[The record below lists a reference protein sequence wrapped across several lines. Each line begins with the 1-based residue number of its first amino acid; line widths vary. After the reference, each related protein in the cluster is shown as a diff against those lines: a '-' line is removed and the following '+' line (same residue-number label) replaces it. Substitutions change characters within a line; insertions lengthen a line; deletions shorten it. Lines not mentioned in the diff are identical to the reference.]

1 MIPRGALH
9 RTRLLAAVLVL
20 AVLLSGCTSYSTI
33 INKPRAAPTDT
44 QAYSIGS
51 AVSASRSG
59 ELTLVLAF
67 SGGGTRAAALAY
79 GVLAELRDTRVVID
93 GRSRRLLDEVDL
105 ISSVSGGS
113 FTAAYFGLNGDAL
126 FSDFEDEFLRR
137 DVAGEL
143 VHGLFSPA
151 WWFSSRGRTEMA
163 VDFYEASVF
172 KGATFA
178 DLQKGPGPLIVI
190 NASDLGA
197 GVRFSFLQEYFDLL
211 CSDLATFPVARAV
224 TASSAV
230 PMLFTPVA
238 LENHAGCDLARQGW
252 VQDAQH
258 YLTESPQ
265 LIQVLDGL
273 QSYADKDS
281 RRFIHLVDGGITDN
295 LGLRAI
301 YDIIEVA
308 GGPRRLLRN
317 VGARPASRLAIVSV
331 NASTRVGSDM
341 EASARAPTLEQTANA
356 VTDIQLHRYNAS
368 TVELLQASVRRWA
381 DELSTPAAPVESY
394 FVRVD
399 FEAVAEPERRAYFN
413 GIPTSLALSDEQV
426 DQLIAAGR
434 ELLRN
439 NVEFRRF
446 VQDLGSDAG

>member
-1 MIPRGALH
+1 MCRGALH
-9 RTRLLAAVLVL
+9 KTRVLTAMLALST
-20 AVLLSGCTSYSTI
+20 LLSGCTSYSSI
-33 INKPRAAPTDT
+33 INKPRTVHPATP
-44 QAYSIGS
+44 AYSIDH

-79 GVLAELRDTRVVID
+79 GVLEELRDTRVVID
-93 GRSRRLLDEVDL
+93 GRPRRLLDEVDL

-113 FTAAYFGLNGDAL
+113 FTAAYFGLNGEAL
-126 FSDFEDEFLRR
+126 FSDFEEAFLRR
-137 DVAGEL
+137 DVASEL

-163 VDFYEASVF
+163 VDFYEDSVF

-178 DLQKGPGPLIVI
+178 DLQQGAGPLIVI
-190 NASDLGA
+190 NASDLGG

-211 CSDLATFPVARAV
+211 CSDLASFPVARAV

-238 LENHAGCDLARQGW
+238 LENHAGCERAGRGW
-252 VQDAQH
+252 VQDAQQH
-258 YLTESPQ
+258 LTGSPQ
-265 LIQVLDGL
+265 LAQVLDGL
-273 QSYADKDS
+273 QSYADKEN

-308 GGPRRLLRN
+308 GGPRRLLRS
-317 VGARPASRLAIVSV
+317 VGAKPASRLVIVSV

-368 TVELLQASVRRWA
+368 TVELLQASIQRWA
-381 DELSTPAAPVESY
+381 QELSTPAAPVASY
-394 FVRVD
+394 FVQVD
-399 FEAVAEPERRAYFN
+399 FEAIAESERQVYFN
-413 GIPTSLALSDEQV
+413 RIPTSLALSGEQV

-434 ELLRN
+434 ELLRD

-446 VQDLGSDAG
+446 VKDLGGEVH